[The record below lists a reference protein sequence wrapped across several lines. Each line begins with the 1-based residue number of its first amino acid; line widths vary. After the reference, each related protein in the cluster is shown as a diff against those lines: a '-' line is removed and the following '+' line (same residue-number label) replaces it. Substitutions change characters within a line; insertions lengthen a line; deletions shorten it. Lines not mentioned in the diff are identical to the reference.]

1 MRNGGRL
8 KYGAGVNS
16 AAPAQQ
22 HAHRA
27 KPAPIVLITLLS
39 VPSKEILTSARDLF
53 LRVPGCQRAVRAA
66 TLRGLVPSAV
76 WRRLHPT
83 GEWSMQAPDGST
95 FRYVS
100 SDADILARSLIWT
113 NMRHWE
119 ETTHPL
125 FYQLARNARRFVD
138 IGAFSGI
145 YTLLA
150 CRANPQLEAVAVEPN
165 PAAIRMLNRNVR
177 ANGLESRVTII
188 DKALSDAPGR
198 AVLRIP
204 TNTTTASL
212 LARRPAQRV
221 LDVDVTTGD
230 ALLDG
235 LAVDLIKIDVEGL
248 EPQVLRG
255 MEKSIRV
262 HHPAIIA
269 ECLDKAALSRVR
281 ETAFDLGYR
290 RIQHLGDTGPVPVT
304 ADLVPPA
311 RYANFLITRDA
322 AAAS

>member
-1 MRNGGRL
+1 M
-8 KYGAGVNS
+8 
-16 AAPAQQ
+16 
-22 HAHRA
+22 
-27 KPAPIVLITLLS
+27 
-39 VPSKEILTSARDLF
+39 
-53 LRVPGCQRAVRAA
+53 
-66 TLRGLVPSAV
+66 

-83 GEWSMQAPDGST
+83 GEWGLRAPDGST

-125 FYQLARNARRFVD
+125 VHQLSRRARRFVD

-150 CRANPQLEAVAVEPN
+150 CNANPQLAAVAVEPN
-165 PAAIRMLNRNVR
+165 PVAARMLSRNVA
-177 ANGLESRVTII
+177 ANRLESRVTII
-188 DKALSDAPGR
+188 DKALSDTPGR
-198 AVLRIP
+198 TRLRIP
-204 TNTTTASL
+204 ADATAASL
-212 LARRPAQRV
+212 LAARTAQHV
-221 LDVDVTTGD
+221 IDVDVTTGD
-230 ALLDG
+230 DVLGG
-235 LAVDLIKIDVEGL
+235 LPVDVMKIDVEGL

-255 MEKSIRV
+255 LEKTIRA

-269 ECLDKAALSRVR
+269 ECLDKAALSRLR

-290 RIQHLGDTGPVPVT
+290 HIQHLGSTGPVPVT

-311 RYANFLITRDA
+311 RYANFLITRGSVA
-322 AAAS
+322 ATRLLSPS